1 MMNTSTQT
9 KGTPSSKRNPCPIC
23 QKDHGCKISDS
34 KILCL
39 RGDRSFTVPGWKWVK
54 EARNGM
60 GGVFVPDSNE
70 TSTFDREEWQRK
82 QAELKEAE
90 RKRKSSSLSEIDR
103 NTNAK
108 KLLKQLGLATRHKA
122 DLIRRGLTEAQI
134 EEIGFKT
141 VEAGQRL
148 ILPISPDFP
157 GANSKG
163 DQLKNADGYLVPLF
177 NEFGQIIGFQIT
189 ADDRKRA
196 KYLWLSQDS
205 DFKLPNGEPPLT
217 IRRVEGDRVV
227 RLCEGTLKPL
237 IASYRHSK
245 SFIGAAG
252 GNFSGSPKQLKR
264 YLDSINPE
272 RVILTPDAGIGTNR
286 HVRQRDL
293 STLKLVESLGYEVRI
308 EWWGQFEKTPD
319 NDIDEISDL
328 TAAQLLTPDEF
339 RKILGIPS
347 SKKERRSDKLISKKQ
362 WWEKFGFPREVVDF
376 ADLLAS
382 KFKKA
387 NQPKQPKQLENRGF
401 KKEEFN
407 ISKVFDP
414 DPIITYVPGELPTV
428 LEWAELGYP
437 EIRVKN
443 GDDIE
448 FTREAIAKGYK
459 HILNAKPAG
468 SGKSYT
474 TGQFT
479 PTNLGLETP
488 IDEEGKPIEKLKP
501 RIFYLDKNYRNPSTE
516 TIEEN
521 FTPLPAR
528 HAGLSYDY
536 SRKTSLSKPYLIQTP
551 AGKTPDIERSCRD
564 AESFIYSNTKARPI
578 FGGKGS
584 PLCETCPDYM
594 SDGKVACSLLLGK
607 KFTLSSETNISA
619 DLKTM
624 PRPRSTDIGI
634 VEEALES
641 LNPTE
646 TVTISQREILATI
659 GRLETKANNKFNRLL
674 KNLLKKVYGEIEN
687 FDPENKRYGAS
698 HSEASEAILLSR
710 VELETVEPAGVE
722 WNPTPNYSLRCLPPA
737 KTSINNKSIPIVPS
751 EKECESNLLK
761 LKLKLARVR
770 FNSYIWKI
778 YGSDFIN
785 AESAWG
791 NPVWKTQFENGDASK
806 EINIFNGLKWAAPSI
821 SEVIAECES
830 IIKSYKVD
838 SLATPEERLES
849 LKNQLLP
856 DWVSPLLKV
865 ICGDRKH
872 SLRLDGHKL
881 TITPPNR
888 RHEQTVKGFQTTFY
902 LDATATVK
910 DLARAINLKPKD
922 ISRELERLNSELAL
936 ARQFLDFASN
946 FDPETVEQR
955 QKTVSEIELKID
967 SLRLSQAQRHILKV
981 VGEEFSYSN
990 QKMTIVNGIGRC
1002 GHQRF
1007 SKGKYGSKLNLDSE
1021 FAEGNRITKLVEAIT
1036 KLNEGKKIAIFDH
1049 KAFTDSDSQ
1058 TVNPVYQKLLEQGLV
1073 QTTAA
1078 HFRDSRGINRL
1089 KDCQV
1094 LIKVGRAI
1102 ANLGELAAQWQAM
1115 TGQIVNPTEL
1125 TGRYGEW
1132 VRRKIISE
1140 DIQEI
1145 ARQRANRRPD
1155 EQLEAVLIGDYSEA
1169 DLNAI
1174 ANYFTGATIEIVDAY
1189 DICPESARKGVQ
1201 TERGIVEAIWA
1212 SVQAGLKVTTSQVA
1226 EIVGVSRSRISQV
1239 SQTLMGGGFRRLVK
1253 VLEMLYRAINSKT
1266 NTFDELDLTDEEL
1279 WAAREFLPSVLQD
1292 LCDHRR
1298 DAETVAEDIVKVAEY
1313 YGERAFERILAATPL
1328 KTLLGLFES
1337 LFFEANQKIPI
1348 LSLAPC

>member
-1 MMNTSTQT
+1 MITTSTNS
-9 KGTPSSKRNPCPIC
+9 KLAPSSKRNPCPIC

-34 KILCL
+34 LILCL
-39 RGDRSFTVPGWKWVK
+39 RGDRSFNVPGWKWVK

-70 TSTFDREEWQRK
+70 TSTFDREEWQRN
-82 QAELKEAE
+82 QAQKREAE
-90 RKRKSSSLSEIDR
+90 RKRKSSSLSEEQRDA
-103 NTNAK
+103 NAK

-122 DLIRRGLTEAQI
+122 DLIRRGLTESQI

-141 VEAGQRL
+141 VERGQRL

-177 NEFGQIIGFQIT
+177 NEFSQIIGFQIA
-189 ADDRKRA
+189 ADDRSRA

-205 DFKLPNGEPPLT
+205 DFRLSSGEPPLT
-217 IRRVEGDRVV
+217 VRLVNGDRDV
-227 RLCEGTLKPL
+227 RLCEGTLKPQ
-237 IASYRHSK
+237 IASYRHNK

-252 GNFSGSPKQLKR
+252 GNFSASPKQLKR

-272 RVILTPDAGIGTNR
+272 RVILCPDAGIGTNR

-293 STLKLVESLGYEVRI
+293 ATIELVKSLGYQVLI
-308 EWWGQFEKTPD
+308 EWWGQFEKTPN
-319 NDIDEISDL
+319 NDIDEIENL

-339 RKILGIPS
+339 RRILGVS
-347 SKKERRSDKLISKKQ
+347 SHRHQTKERQTRTITKEK
-362 WWEKFGFPREVVDF
+362 WWEKFGLPRKVAAF

-387 NQPKQPKQLENRGF
+387 NQPKQSKQPEKKEF

-407 ISKVFDP
+407 ISKVFDHE
-414 DPIITYVPGELPTV
+414 PIITYVPGELPTV

-437 EIRVKN
+437 EVRVSD

-448 FTREAIAKGYK
+448 FDAEAIAKGHK

-474 TGQFT
+474 VGQFT

-501 RIFYLDKNYRNPSTE
+501 RIFYLDKNYRNPSTA

-528 HAGLSYDY
+528 HAGLFVDE
-536 SRKTSLSKPYLIQTP
+536 SRRTSLGKPYLIQTP
-551 AGKTPDIERSCRD
+551 AGKKPDIERSCRD
-564 AESFIYSNTKARPI
+564 AESFIYSNTKGRPI
-578 FGGKGS
+578 FGGKNS

-594 SDGKVACSLLLGK
+594 SEGKVSCSLLLGK
-607 KFTLSSETNISA
+607 MATLSQESNISA
-619 DLKTM
+619 DLSTM
-624 PRPRSTDIGI
+624 PRPRATDIGI
-634 VEEALES
+634 IEEALNS

-646 TVTISQREILATI
+646 TITVSSSESLETI
-659 GRLETKANNKFNRLL
+659 GRLATKNDKLL
-674 KNLLKKVYGEIEN
+674 TTVRHILVKILAEIES
-687 FDPENKRYGAS
+687 FDPENKRYGAA
-698 HSEASEAILLSR
+698 HLEVINTLLSP
-710 VELETVEPAGVE
+710 VASSGEIDSPF
-722 WNPTPNYSLRCLPPA
+722 S
-737 KTSINNKSIPIVPS
+737 
-751 EKECESNLLK
+751 LLK
-761 LKLKLARVR
+761 LRIYKSKQALEDI
-770 FNSYIWKI
+770 IWDV
-778 YGSDFIN
+778 YSDDFIN

-791 NPVWKTQFENGDASK
+791 NPVWETSFEGGDASREVNK
-806 EINIFNGLKWAAPSI
+806 FIGYKWAAPSI
-821 SEVIAECES
+821 DEVIAECES
-830 IIKSYKVD
+830 IIKSYKVSALD
-838 SLATPEERLES
+838 SPEERLNA

-872 SLRLDGHKL
+872 SLRLDAHKL
-881 TITPPNR
+881 TITSPNR

-910 DLARAINLKPKD
+910 DLAKAINLKPRN
-922 ISRELERLNSELAL
+922 ISQELERLNSELAI
-936 ARQFLDFASN
+936 AQQFLSFASK
-946 FDPETVEQR
+946 FDPESVEQR
-955 QKTVSEIELKID
+955 QKTVNEIELKID
-967 SLRLSQAQRHILKV
+967 NLRLSQAQRHILRV
-981 VGEEFSYSN
+981 VGEDVSYKNLKITVVS
-990 QKMTIVNGIGRC
+990 GIGKC

-1007 SKGKYGSKLNLDSE
+1007 SKGKNGKLNLDSE
-1021 FAEGNRITKLVEAIT
+1021 FAEGNRIIKLVETMA
-1036 KLNEGKKIAIFDH
+1036 EEHRGKFVSLFDR
-1049 KAFTDSDSQ
+1049 KAFTDSDSK
-1058 TVNPVYQKLLEQGLV
+1058 TVNPVYQKLLEQRLIH
-1073 QTTAA
+1073 QTAA

-1089 KDCQV
+1089 TETEV
-1094 LIKVGRAI
+1094 LIRVGRAI

-1115 TGQIVNPTEL
+1115 TGQIVNPTDLFGE
-1125 TGRYGEW
+1125 YGAW
-1132 VRRKIISE
+1132 VKRKIVSE

-1145 ARQRANRRPD
+1145 ARLRANRRPN
-1155 EQLEAVLIGDYSEA
+1155 EQLEAISIGDYSEE
-1169 DLNAI
+1169 DIEAI
-1174 ANYFTGATIEIVDAY
+1174 ANYYTGATIETVDAY
-1189 DICPESARKGVQ
+1189 DICPEAARKGVQ

-1212 SVQAGLKVTTSQVA
+1212 SVQAGIKVTTSQVA

-1239 SQTLMGGGFRRLVK
+1239 SQTLMGGGFRRLVE

-1266 NTFDELDLTDEEL
+1266 NTFSELDLTEDEL
-1279 WAAREFLPSVLQD
+1279 WAAREFLPTRLQD
-1292 LCDHRR
+1292 LCDRQT
-1298 DAETVAEDIVKVAEY
+1298 DAETVADDIANLAEH
-1313 YGERAFERILAATPL
+1313 YGDRAFERILAATPL